1 MTTQKHLTRQQREKV
16 IAAQESDQTWFEK
29 RPARTHR
36 MRLPTPTDLRDY
48 GIKTTHVIVKRRG
61 RTQLARV
68 SITLPASANPFH
80 VGLLMKDSPKDG
92 VQDLAITGL
101 MHAFQ
106 AGRRIDFEEICQRA
120 SRNFKVPDAKV
131 VS

>member
-1 MTTQKHLTRQQREKV
+1 MTTKQSTRQQREKV
-16 IAAQESDQTWFEK
+16 MAAQESDQTWFET

-48 GIKTTHVIVKRRG
+48 GIKTTHVIVRRRG

-68 SITLPASANPFH
+68 PITLTASADPFF
-80 VGLLMKDSPKDG
+80 VGLLMKDTIKDG
-92 VQDLAITGL
+92 VKDLAITGL

-120 SRNFKVPDAKV
+120 SRNYKVPDPKV